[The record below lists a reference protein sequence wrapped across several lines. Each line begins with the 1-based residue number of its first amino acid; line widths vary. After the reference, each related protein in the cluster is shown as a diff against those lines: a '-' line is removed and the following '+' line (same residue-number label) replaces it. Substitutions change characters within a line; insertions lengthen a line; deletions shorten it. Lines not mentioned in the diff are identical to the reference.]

1 MVITKYDNVAAEV
14 MLAEGKHI
22 RQYHR
27 TDDTNSPPAIISE
40 DNLTAA
46 ELKNGAW
53 EYDETGTS
61 FVRQK
66 IESQLIE
73 KLKTQLDTM
82 EQCHMAVGK
91 GRFLILEDNLFGIVL
106 KTADET
112 IYAQLVRKQVKS
124 QINLSS
130 FQSVNVC
137 RYTDSLK
144 RCAAETMAELDE
156 KMYALMPNGS
166 GNAAGLDG

>member
-1 MVITKYDNVAAEV
+1 MITKYDNVVAEV
-14 MLAEGKHI
+14 MLADRKRI

-53 EYDETGTS
+53 EYDEAGTS

-73 KLKTQLDTM
+73 KLKIQLDTM
-82 EQCHMAVGK
+82 EQFHIAVGK
-91 GRFLILEDNLFGIVL
+91 GRFLILEDNLFGVVL
-106 KTADET
+106 RTADEA
-112 IYAQLVRKQVKS
+112 IYAQLVQKQMKGWVNFS
-124 QINLSS
+124 L
-130 FQSVNVC
+130 FQSVNVR
-137 RYTDSLK
+137 RYTGSLK
-144 RCAAETMAELDE
+144 KCAAEAVAELDE
-156 KMYALMPNGS
+156 KMSALMPNG
-166 GNAAGLDG
+166 GCNAAGFDG